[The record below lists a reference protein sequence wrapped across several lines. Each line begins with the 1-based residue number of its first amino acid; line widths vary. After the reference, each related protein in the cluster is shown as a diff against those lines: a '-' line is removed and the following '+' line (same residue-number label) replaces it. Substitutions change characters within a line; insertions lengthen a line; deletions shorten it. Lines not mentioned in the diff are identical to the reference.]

1 MELRLLVENIRG
13 FGNGN
18 LVVKS
23 YKQFVVLVPNVG
35 GNQTTVHGVQ

>member
-1 MELRLLVENIRG
+1 MELRLLVENIRV

-23 YKQFVVLVPNVG
+23 DKQFVVLVPNVG
-35 GNQTTVHGVQ
+35 GNKTTVFGVQ